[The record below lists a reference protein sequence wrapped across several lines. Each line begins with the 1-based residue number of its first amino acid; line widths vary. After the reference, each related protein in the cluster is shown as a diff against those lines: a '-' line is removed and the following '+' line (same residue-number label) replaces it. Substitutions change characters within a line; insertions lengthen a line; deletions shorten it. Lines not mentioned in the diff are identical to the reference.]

1 MSTYELEHNPDIVP
15 VEEMTFEDAFS
26 ALETVVNRLE
36 SGKYSLAQAVD
47 LFEQGQALAKHCAE
61 LLDGAELKVEQ
72 LTDESLTPFEP
83 QE

>member
-1 MSTYELEHNPDIVP
+1 MSTYELDDTPDGIP

-26 ALETVVNRLE
+26 ALEAVVNRLE
-36 SGKYSLAQAVD
+36 GGKYSLAQAVE
-47 LFEQGQALAKHCAE
+47 LFEHGQELAKHCAA

-72 LTDESLTPFEP
+72 LTGDTLVPFEP